1 MAENKLP
8 DVPKLTF
15 WQRLSG
21 KSYNEAASK
30 LVEYK
35 TNLEQLMGQV
45 EAEDER
51 LHQKEEGLK
60 EREAALKEREAEVEK
75 KLRELEQAGKTV
87 EVKEPEVKKVEDVE
101 PTLTR
106 DEIVI
111 ETIKTIKE
119 SAEKL
124 GKIVHMNSG
133 RKLTYSEERSL
144 AEQRAEIRATLL
156 AAVCAYRD
164 SLPEIDR
171 LAFTINGESCS
182 SFLAGQAR
190 LISLDTKPAW
200 LNGGTLE
207 ISEKALKAL
216 DTTYKRIAQGLGLTA
231 GRAYESATYEPFSS
245 RLALT
250 DHRNAGPEVFRG
262 CQGGRDYGLR
272 LTGKAMEEPRTKN
285 VSLEPTETEKQI
297 SETANTVKEWEK
309 E

>member
-21 KSYNEAASK
+21 KAYNEAASK

-51 LHQKEEGLK
+51 LHQKEEGLDRREEELNKREK
-60 EREAALKEREAEVEK
+60 EIERRIKELTQTEKTEETKVQEDANVEN
-75 KLRELEQAGKTV
+75 
-87 EVKEPEVKKVEDVE
+87 
-101 PTLTR
+101 TLTR

-124 GKIVHMNSG
+124 GKIVQMNSG

-200 LNGGTLE
+200 INGGTLE

-245 RLALT
+245 ALALT
-250 DHRNAGPEVFRG
+250 DARNAGPEVFRG

-272 LTGKAMEEPRTKN
+272 LIGKAMEEPRTKN

>member
-21 KSYNEAASK
+21 KAYNEAASK

-51 LHQKEEGLK
+51 LHQKEEGLDRREEELNKREK
-60 EREAALKEREAEVEK
+60 EIERRIKELTQTEKTEETKVQEDANVEN
-75 KLRELEQAGKTV
+75 
-87 EVKEPEVKKVEDVE
+87 
-101 PTLTR
+101 TLTR

-124 GKIVHMNSG
+124 GKIVQMNSG

-200 LNGGTLE
+200 INGGTLE

-245 RLALT
+245 ALALT
-250 DHRNAGPEVFRG
+250 DHRNAGTEVFRG
-262 CQGGRDYGLR
+262 CQGGRDYYSR
-272 LTGKAMEEPRTKN
+272 P
-285 VSLEPTETEKQI
+285 VI
-297 SETANTVKEWEK
+297 
-309 E
+309 